1 MNMSLLRGA
10 VFALLAGAATL
21 ASAQAYPSKPIRVIV
36 PFGAGSGTDILTRTI
51 TEDMAKTLNT
61 TFVVENKPGAS
72 AQIAAEATAKADP
85 DGYTIMMTTNTAHSS
100 TPHLY
105 KKLRYDPLKDFT
117 PIARVIIFGFALAV
131 KGDSP
136 YKTPQDLVAHLK
148 ANPGKYSY
156 GHGNSTGQIAGAHF
170 VKVAG
175 LDVASVPYKT
185 TPPAMTD
192 LAAGQIE
199 FMFVDLAASK
209 TFVNSGKLRLIG
221 MQSDK
226 RSSLAPE
233 LPPVGDVTPGLTFD
247 AWGGFIGP
255 AGLSPQIV
263 QTLNAAANKA
273 MANPAVREKML
284 ASGLEPIPAT
294 VEEFRKFAIEQ
305 HAVWGNAIRNAGIQ
319 PE

>member
-1 MNMSLLRGA
+1 MYMNLLRVA
-10 VFALLAGAATL
+10 VLALAAGAATL
-21 ASAQAYPSKPIRVIV
+21 ASAQTYPSRPIRVIV

-51 TEDMAKTLNT
+51 TEDMSKTLGT
-61 TFVVENKPGAS
+61 TFIVDNKPGGS
-72 AQIAAEATAKADP
+72 AQIAAEATANAAP

-100 TPHLY
+100 NPHLF

-117 PIARVIIFGFALAV
+117 PIARVINFGFVLAV

-136 YKTPQDLVAHLK
+136 YKTPQDLVAHMK

-170 VKVAG
+170 AKSAG
-175 LDVASVPYKT
+175 LDVTAVAYKT

-199 FMFVDLAASK
+199 FMFVDIAASK
-209 TFVNSGKLRLIG
+209 TFVDSGKLRLIG

-226 RSSLAPE
+226 RSSLAPD

-247 AWGGFIGP
+247 AWGGLVGP
-255 AGLSPQIV
+255 AGIPADIV
-263 QTLNAAANKA
+263 AKLNAAANKA
-273 MANPAVREKML
+273 LANPAVREKML
-284 ASGLEPIPAT
+284 SVGLEPIPT
-294 VEEFRKFAIEQ
+294 GVDEFRKFAIEQ
-305 HAVWGNAIRNAGIQ
+305 HTIWGNAIRNAGIQ
-319 PE
+319 PQ

>member
-1 MNMSLLRGA
+1 MHLKLLRGA
-10 VFALLAGAATL
+10 VFALVAGAATL
-21 ASAQAYPSKPIRVIV
+21 ASAQTYPSKPIRVIV

-51 TEDMAKTLNT
+51 TEDMAKTLGT

-72 AQIAAEATAKADP
+72 AQIAAEATASAPP

-100 TPHLY
+100 NPHLF

-117 PIARVIIFGFALAV
+117 PIARVILFGFALAV
-131 KGDSP
+131 RADSP
-136 YKTPQDLVAHLK
+136 YKTPQDLVNHLK

-170 VKVAG
+170 AKVAG
-175 LDVASVPYKT
+175 LNVAEVPYKT

-192 LAAGQIE
+192 LVAGQIE
-199 FMFVDLAASK
+199 FMFVDIAASK
-209 TFVNSGKLRLIG
+209 TFVQGGKLRLIG

-226 RSSLAPE
+226 RSSLAPD

-247 AWGGFIGP
+247 AWGGLIGP
-255 AGLSPQIV
+255 AGIPADIV
-263 QTLNAAANKA
+263 AKLNAAANKA
-273 MANPAVREKML
+273 MQNPAVREKMH

-305 HAVWGNAIRNAGIQ
+305 HAIWGNAIRNAGIEPQ
-319 PE
+319 